1 MDFGFIVAKFF
12 ILTIIVGWIIVIP
25 RGIAYIL
32 TFILC
37 IGKKECK
44 KDDCCLRGFCNKTA
58 LSDKEKEIIKKK
70 IESLN

>member
-1 MDFGFIVAKFF
+1 MDFGLLLAVFF
-12 ILTIIVGWIIVIP
+12 ILSMIIGWIIVIP

-37 IGKKECK
+37 VGKKECK
-44 KDDCCLRGFCNKTA
+44 KDDCLFREFCTRTVY
-58 LSDKEKEIIKKK
+58 SDKEKEIIKKK